1 MTSNYKFINSHEAK
15 KQSKLNI
22 VCGRKMCGRCCN
34 AVNSTSNGP
43 GFKSQAEQQPS
54 VKKSKLFVL
63 ASASI
68 GNILQQNVSHIPL
81 DLLDET

>member
-34 AVNSTSNGP
+34 AVNSASKAQE
-43 GFKSQAEQQPS
+43 FKSQALS
-54 VKKSKLFVL
+54 VKKRKLFVL